1 MKKNTTRFFARTS
14 IALAV
19 CMTGASSLSALA
31 DDSGWYLGGNIGKTR
46 SLIDDAKT
54 TTDFF
59 GTGSGITGMNLDQ
72 EDTGYKLFAGY
83 DFNKH
88 FALEAGYFDLRT
100 SDTFTAGVAIPGGM
114 LTSTFG
120 GPTKVQGYFLD
131 MVGKVPLNDKWAL
144 FARFGGNT
152 AKVDERFTGTGDLA
166 AVNYHSS
173 ATDTNIKYGAGIEY
187 SFTPNWVARL
197 EAERY
202 RMQDGVANKNYI
214 NLVSL
219 GLVYRFGRS
228 EPAPTLVKVAAPVA
242 APAPATQQ
250 YCTNL
255 EIEFEID
262 RDAVQRA
269 DVEKLRAVG
278 AFMNKYPNVSG
289 TIEGRADEVGS
300 TEYNQQLSE
309 RRANNVLHYLEDNL
323 HVAHSRLS
331 AVGYG
336 ETSPKADN
344 QTEEGKRQ
352 NRRVDGVI
360 SCATDVQGLTQF
372 SPRLTTSAVIHYA
385 ANKTAVPAESH
396 DDLAKVAAFLKENP
410 SVTATAEGHTD
421 NSNPRNAK
429 KVSTQRA
436 ENVVK
441 YLVDNF
447 GVPASQLNAEGFG
460 NSRRVAYDTTAEGRQ
475 QNRRVNIVLNYPDT
489 PTPEASTPQ

>member
-1 MKKNTTRFFARTS
+1 MKKTHTTFFTRTS
-14 IALAV
+14 LALAV
-19 CMTGASSLSALA
+19 CMATAGSLPAA
-31 DDSGWYLGGNIGKTR
+31 AAEDSGWYLGGNIGKTR

-59 GTGSGITGMNLDQ
+59 GTGYGITGMDLDQ
-72 EDTGYKLFAGY
+72 EDTGYKLYAGY
-83 DFNKH
+83 DFNKY

-100 SDTFTAGVAIPGGM
+100 SDTFTAGVAVPGG
-114 LTSTFG
+114 TQVSTFG
-120 GPTKVQGYFLD
+120 GPTKVKGYFLD
-131 MVGKVPLNDKWAL
+131 LVGTAHINDKWAV

-152 AKVDERFTGTGDLA
+152 AKVDERFTGTGDLSG
-166 AVNYHSS
+166 VNYHSN

-187 SFTPNWVARL
+187 SFTPAWAARL

-202 RMQDGVANKNYI
+202 RMQDGVANKNYV

-219 GLVYRFGRS
+219 GVVYRFGRTA
-228 EPAPTLVKVAAPVA
+228 PAPAPVRAAAPIA
-242 APAPATQQ
+242 APQPATQQ

-262 RDAVQRA
+262 QDAVQRA
-269 DVEKLRAVG
+269 DKEKLNAVG
-278 AFMNKYPNVSG
+278 AFLNKYPNVSG

-309 RRANNVLHYLEDNL
+309 RRANNVLRYLEENL
-323 HVAHSRLS
+323 HVAHSRLN

-336 ETSPKADN
+336 ETKPKGDN
-344 QTEEGKRQ
+344 QSEEGKRN

-360 SCATDVQGLTQF
+360 SCATDVQGLTQVA
-372 SPRLTTSAVIHYA
+372 PRVTTSAVIHFDT
-385 ANKTAVPAESH
+385 NKTDVAAENR
-396 DDLAKVAAFLKENP
+396 DELGKVAAFLKENP
-410 SVTATAEGHTD
+410 SVTATVEGHTD

-436 ENVVK
+436 QNVVK

-460 NSRRVAYDTTAEGRQ
+460 NSRRVAYDNTPEGRKE
-475 QNRRVNIVLNYPDT
+475 NRRVNIVLNYPDT
-489 PTPEASTPQ
+489 PQ

>member
-1 MKKNTTRFFARTS
+1 MKKINTGFFARTS
-14 IALAV
+14 IALVVSMAG
-19 CMTGASSLSALA
+19 TASLPALA
-31 DDSGWYLGGNIGKTR
+31 EDSGWYLGGNIGKTR

-59 GTGSGITGMNLDQ
+59 GTGYGITGMKLDQ

-83 DFNKH
+83 DFNKNV
-88 FALEAGYFDLRT
+88 ALEAGYFDLRT
-100 SDTFTAGVAIPGGM
+100 SDAFTAGVAVPGGT

-131 MVGKVPLNDKWAL
+131 LVAKAHLNDKWAV

-152 AKVDERFTGTGDLA
+152 AKVDERFSGTGDLS

-187 SFTPNWVARL
+187 NFTPAWVARL

-228 EPAPTLVKVAAPVA
+228 GPAPAPVA
-242 APAPATQQ
+242 AAVPVVAPAPATQQ

-262 RDAVQRA
+262 QDAVQRA

-309 RRANNVLHYLEDNL
+309 RRANNVLRYLEDNL

-336 ETSPKADN
+336 ETSPKGNN

-360 SCATDVQGLTQF
+360 SCATDVQGLTQVT
-372 SPRLTTSAVIHYA
+372 PRLTTSAVIHFG
-385 ANKTAVPAESH
+385 ANKTAVAPENH
-396 DDLAKVAAFLKENP
+396 DELAKVAAFLKENP
-410 SVTATAEGHTD
+410 SVTATVEGHTD
-421 NSNPRNAK
+421 NTSPRNAK
-429 KVSTQRA
+429 KISTQRA
-436 ENVVK
+436 QNVVK

-460 NSRRVAYDTTAEGRQ
+460 NSRRVAYDTTAERRQ

-489 PTPEASTPQ
+489 PQ